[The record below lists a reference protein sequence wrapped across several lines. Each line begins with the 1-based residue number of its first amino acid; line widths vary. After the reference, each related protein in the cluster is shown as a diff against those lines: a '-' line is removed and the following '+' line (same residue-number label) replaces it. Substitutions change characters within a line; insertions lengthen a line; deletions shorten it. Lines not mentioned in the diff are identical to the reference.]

1 MTEHE
6 KLLAGLDYDYRDADL
21 QQIMANARKN
31 LKIVNETADIKERAE
46 AIKSLFGSIGERF
59 ALGAGFRIHYGVHTT
74 IGDDVFINSG
84 CNFLDSNLITIGDRV
99 LFGPDVKL
107 YCGEHSLNAAKR
119 FGTREDGT
127 PYIISYTKPITI
139 GSDVWIGGNVTILPG
154 VTIGNNVVI
163 AAGAVVTKDV
173 FDNCVVGGVP
183 AKQIKKLPPLKENQS

>member
-6 KLLAGLDYDYRDADL
+6 KLLAGQDYDYRDSEL
-21 QQIMANARKN
+21 QQMMANARKN
-31 LKIVNETADIKERAE
+31 LKIVNETADLKERIE
-46 AIKSLFGSIGERF
+46 AIQNLFASTGERF
-59 ALGAGFRIHYGVHTT
+59 ALGAQFRIHYGKNTT

-107 YCGEHSLNAAKR
+107 YCGEHSLNAMER

-127 PYIISYTKPITI
+127 PYIVSYTKPISI
-139 GSDVWIGGNVTILPG
+139 GNDVWLGGNVTVVGG
-154 VTIGNNVVI
+154 VKIGSNVVV

-173 FDNCVVGGVP
+173 PDNCVVGGVP
-183 AKQIKKLPPLKENQS
+183 AKVIKELPPIQR